1 MTKAGYTFLCWILG
15 RPYWCLGVYRG
26 FQSNSL
32 DILQLT
38 YLCCALKF
46 IPNYSALGEV
56 LWILSQVNMLPC
68 QAFNNF
74 RSFFVIVILSLIYIT
89 ICKRCKGLLLN
100 HHGMFIRVSGSPTEP
115 FLRWKLFIPFSKFCI
130 HCFTYRGWAPGPVD
144 ARKIFAFDSRIS
156 RHHFQ
161 SSVQSISS

>member
-32 DILQLT
+32 DIPELT
-38 YLCCALKF
+38 YLWRTLKF

-56 LWILSQVNMLPC
+56 LWILSQVNMLPY
-68 QAFNNF
+68 QVFNNF
-74 RSFFVIVILSLIYIT
+74 GSFFVMVILSLISIT
-89 ICKRCKGLLLN
+89 ICKQYKDLLLN
-100 HHGMFIRVSGSPTEP
+100 HHDMFIRGSGSLTEL

-144 ARKIFAFDSRIS
+144 ARKSFAFDSRIS
-156 RHHFQ
+156 HLLQ